1 MKKQNI
7 VLSVL
12 VVLSFLFI
20 TSSCTNLDEKMYSKI
35 DSDDFYNNRDE
46 VISAVIR
53 PYTHARAWA
62 AATGQNGYWRLN
74 EYSADQIAWTTKG
87 RHGYDGGDWIRLH
100 YHQWNI
106 RENTI
111 SNAWRLMYWGMGLC
125 SDAANTIEA
134 RDAAQMG
141 ITQEEKDEFV
151 AEMKVLRAYHY
162 LKLMDLFG
170 NIPVVTEVGTPVSP
184 PTVQRAD
191 VFKFI
196 ESELLANVDKLPLLS
211 AQNNGRVARAAGYA
225 MLAELYINAKVWS
238 GTDRWDDCI
247 KACDYI
253 LSGKAGSQTGTLD
266 IDKDLKTAFSNTNST
281 DSKENLFVL
290 AYDYQNSTNRCGWNG
305 DFYHFAQRYIYGGL
319 SNGNNGGVVI
329 PSAYDLFNDKDLR
342 KSEWML
348 IGPQWYYD
356 NPSKPVEGTEEYKG
370 KQLVFVNYIRRA
382 SEGKTE
388 STMYDG
394 EENSGARFNKYK
406 PGPSTDAHYWS
417 NDWVLYRL
425 TEIKYFK
432 AEALMRK
439 NGGTASSEAVQLVN
453 DCRERAFSSTDWPSF
468 KYTTST
474 LTLDELYN
482 ERAKEFI
489 FEGKRRTDQIRFG
502 KFVTTNWWDHT
513 ASNDKN
519 REIFPIP
526 YSQLTSNT
534 NLVQNPGYPSE

>member
-1 MKKQNI
+1 MKKYNI
-7 VLSVL
+7 ISSVFITL
-12 VVLSFLFI
+12 GLLFM
-20 TSSCTNLDEKMYSKI
+20 TSSCTDLDEKMYSKVST
-35 DSDDFYNNRDE
+35 DNFYNNRDE
-46 VISAVIR
+46 VISAVLR

-74 EYSADQIAWTTKG
+74 EYAADQIAWPTKG

-100 YHQWNI
+100 YHTWNI

-111 SNAWRLMYWGMGLC
+111 SNSWRLMYWGMGLC
-125 SDAANTIEA
+125 SDAANTIAGLEPE
-134 RDAAQMG
+134 RMG
-141 ITQEEKDEFV
+141 ISQQEKDEFV

-162 LKLMDLFG
+162 MKLMDLFG

-196 ESELLANVDKLPLLS
+196 ETELLENIDYLPLLS
-211 AQNNGRVARAAGYA
+211 ANNNGRVARAAGYA
-225 MLAELYINAKVWS
+225 MLAELYLNAEVYT
-238 GTDRWDDCI
+238 GTARWDDCI

-253 LSGKAGSQTGTLD
+253 LSGKAGSQTGTLSLD
-266 IDKDLKTAFSNTNST
+266 PDLKTAFSNTNST
-281 DSKENLFVL
+281 SSKENLFVL
-290 AYDYQNSTNRCGWNG
+290 AYDYQSSTNRCGWNG
-305 DFYHFAQRYIYGGL
+305 DFYHFAQKYIYGGA

-329 PSAYDLFNDKDLR
+329 PSAYDNFNDKDLR

-356 NPSKPVEGTEEYKG
+356 DPTKPVQGTEEYKS
-370 KQLVFVNYIRRA
+370 KQLIFVNYIRRA

-406 PGPSTDAHYWS
+406 PGPSADAHYWS

-425 TEIKYFK
+425 TDIYFNK

-439 NGGTASSEAVQLVN
+439 NGGVANAEAVQLIN
-453 DCRERAFSSTDWPSF
+453 DCRQRSFTSADWDAF
-468 KYTTST
+468 KYTPAT
-474 LTLDELYN
+474 LTLDELIN
-482 ERAKEFI
+482 ERGREFI
-489 FEGKRRTDQIRFG
+489 FEGKRRTDLIRFG
-502 KFVTTNWWDHT
+502 KFTTANWWDHKAT
-513 ASNDKN
+513 NDKN
-519 REIFPIP
+519 VEIFPIP
-526 YSQLTSNT
+526 YNQLVSNI
-534 NLVQNPGYPSE
+534 NLIQNPGYPSE